1 MLIVLQILLIVAQ
14 VTGWLGTGTSW
25 FVVFLPLELL
35 GLVWAMI
42 GLACVAAVLC
52 RR

>member
-1 MLIVLQILLIVAQ
+1 MLIVLQILLIVAR
-14 VTGWLGTGTSW
+14 VTGWLGTASW
-25 FVVFLPLELL
+25 FIVFLPLELL
-35 GLVWAMI
+35 GLMWMFI